1 MKLLSKPAAA
11 HVASMVFVY
20 GTLKGMHQGK
30 FIDHGMTDELFH
42 LWDGAFPV
50 VCPAQENDDN
60 AGVLLGELYAVS
72 PEEMAGLDSY
82 EGYPSLYG
90 REKYQINLS
99 KGGSTEAWIY
109 TGNQIKS
116 HLQPDN
122 PRRPIMRPSPSG
134 ILVWPYAAARK
145 VPEQFGRIAS

>member
-1 MKLLSKPAAA
+1 MNLISKPAAA
-11 HVASMVFVY
+11 SVASMVFVY

-30 FIDHGMTDELFH
+30 FIDHGVTDELFH
-42 LWDGAFPV
+42 MWDGGFPV
-50 VCPAQENDDN
+50 VCPAQQNDEN
-60 AGVLLGELYAVS
+60 AGVLFGELYAVS

-109 TGNQIKS
+109 TGNQIKA
-116 HLQPDN
+116 HLDS
-122 PRRPIMRPSPSG
+122 PRRPIMSPSPSG
-134 ILVWPYAAARK
+134 ILLWPYGAAKA
-145 VPEQFGRIAS
+145 VPEQFARIAG